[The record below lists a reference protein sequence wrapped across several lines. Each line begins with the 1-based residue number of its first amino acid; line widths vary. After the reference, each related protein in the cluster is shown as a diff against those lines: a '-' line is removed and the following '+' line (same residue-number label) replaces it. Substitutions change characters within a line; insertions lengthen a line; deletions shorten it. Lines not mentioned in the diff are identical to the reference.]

1 MPVRRGRELLQLPG
15 PTNVPERVL
24 RAMNRPLVDFASPEF
39 TAMIR
44 GCLQELRLVFQ
55 TSGEVFGY
63 VALGHATWEA
73 ALANLVRPGETVL
86 VADTGMFARRWH
98 DAAEG
103 LGVVVQGFAADW
115 QHPLDATLIE
125 EALRADREHR
135 IKAVLQVHIET
146 STGLAHDVAA
156 VRRAI
161 DRAGH
166 PALLVVDA
174 IASLAVMDLPM
185 DAIGADV
192 VLAASQ
198 KGLMLPPGLGFV
210 AVGERARHAA
220 QGGGLPR
227 RYWDWGS
234 RRGDQPYM
242 WFCGTPP
249 VSMLFGLRESLT
261 MLFEEGLP
269 AVFARHRRLAEAA
282 RRAVG
287 RWAEAGALDFYVQEP
302 AARSDAVTALAF
314 AEGHDPDPVRLACRD
329 ELGVA
334 FGGGI
339 GPLAGRVL
347 RIGHLG
353 DLNESMLLGALG
365 TLEIGLR
372 RHGVPLGEGGL
383 AAAVTFLTAARPG
396 SCLTPQA
403 AS

>member
-1 MPVRRGRELLQLPG
+1 
-15 PTNVPERVL
+15 
-24 RAMNRPLVDFASPEF
+24 
-39 TAMIR
+39 
-44 GCLQELRLVFQ
+44 
-55 TSGEVFGY
+55 
-63 VALGHATWEA
+63 VA
-73 ALANLVRPGETVL
+73 PGETVL
-86 VADTGMFARRWH
+86 VADTGMFARRWR

-103 LGVVVQGFAADW
+103 LGVAVQGLPADW
-115 QHPLDATLIE
+115 RRPLDSTLIE

-302 AARSDAVTALAF
+302 AARSDAVTAVAF

-353 DLNESMLLGALG
+353 DLNEAMLLGAMG

-372 RHGVPLGEGGL
+372 RQGMPLGEGGL
-383 AAAVTFLTAARPG
+383 AAAVAFLAADRPG
-396 SCLTPQA
+396 SCFTSQA

>member
-24 RAMNRPLVDFASPEF
+24 RAMHRPLVDFASPEF
-39 TAMIR
+39 TRMAR
-44 GCLQELRLVFQ
+44 GCLEELRLVFQ
-55 TSGEVFGY
+55 TRGEVFAY

-73 ALANLVRPGETVL
+73 ALANLITPGEAVL
-86 VADTGMFARRWH
+86 IADTGMFARRWRE
-98 DAAEG
+98 AAEA
-103 LGVVVQGFAADW
+103 LGVAVHDVPTDW
-115 QHPLDATLIE
+115 RRPLDGAALE
-125 EALRADREHR
+125 EVLRADRERR

-146 STGLAHDVAA
+146 STGLVHDVAA
-156 VRRAI
+156 VRHAI

-220 QGGGLPR
+220 EAGGLPR
-227 RYWDWGS
+227 RYWDWAG
-234 RRGDQPYM
+234 RRGDQSYM

-249 VSMLFGLRESLT
+249 VSMLFGLRESLD

-269 AVFARHRRLAEAA
+269 AVFARHHRLAEAA
-282 RRAVG
+282 RRAVE
-287 RWAEAGALDFYVQEP
+287 RWAAAGALDFYVREP
-302 AARSDAVTALAF
+302 SARSDAVTAIAF
-314 AEGHDPDPVRLACRD
+314 AKAHDPDPVRLVCRD

-339 GPLAGRVL
+339 GPLAGHVL
-347 RIGHLG
+347 RSGHLG
-353 DLNESMLLGALG
+353 DLNEAMLLGALG
-365 TLEIGLR
+365 TLEIALR
-372 RHGVPLGEGGL
+372 RRGVPLGEGGL
-383 AAAVTFLTAARPG
+383 AAAVAFLAAAT
-396 SCLTPQA
+396 SNA
-403 AS
+403 